1 MEHRVGLE
9 PTESEVAARRLVP
22 LRHPVRSSKKQK
34 SGLAGRFSTRLCT
47 CRPRY
52 GAPRLS
58 SRDVQADQSSAFIVE
73 QILTSNVHAQGRAL
87 SLIVTSLSPRATFS
101 ETGAFPAPMESRRP
115 LISSSLVYGQIS

>member
-1 MEHRVGLE
+1 MRPMEHRVGLE
-9 PTESEVAARRLVP
+9 PTKSEVAARRLVP

-58 SRDVQADQSSAFIVE
+58 SREVQADQRSAFIVE
-73 QILTSNVHAQGRAL
+73 E
-87 SLIVTSLSPRATFS
+87 IVTSPAASNARGAPDTRPRLSQPTR
-101 ETGAFPAPMESRRP
+101 E
-115 LISSSLVYGQIS
+115 Y